1 MYDDDIV
8 GGSAWVMERHGWK
21 EIVII
26 VSLDHFAQVTNKL
39 DLLLPPRISFWKDL
53 QKPFLLKCLYCAS
66 NNQLSNNQ
74 PIAIL
79 RELIVYFI
87 SLSDKCD

>member
-26 VSLDHFAQVTNKL
+26 VLLDHFAQVTGSAFASKDFFPKRL
-39 DLLLPPRISFWKDL
+39 AKAIST
-53 QKPFLLKCLYCAS
+53 
-66 NNQLSNNQ
+66 
-74 PIAIL
+74 
-79 RELIVYFI
+79 
-87 SLSDKCD
+87 